1 MHTCKKIIIV
11 GTFSGVN
18 GSCFSTCPV
27 LHPRCWSVSFFTL
40 ATYRIIFLGL
50 VAKTGVFP
58 PWCLSPGLRLSFGH
72 FGFSNR
78 SSWLVPGF
86 FATASR
92 PCTLYRPLLRIA
104 STVGSSPRVC
114 LPVRLRWM
122 LQCRRI
128 SLCLPLQI

>member
-18 GSCFSTCPV
+18 GSVFSTCPV

-40 ATYRIIFLGL
+40 ARYRIIFLGL
-50 VAKTGVFP
+50 VVKTGVFP
-58 PWCLSPGLRLSFGH
+58 PWCLSLGIRYSFSH

-86 FATASR
+86 FATAST
-92 PCTLYRPLLRIA
+92 PCTLRRPLLRIA
-104 STVGSSPRVC
+104 STVGSLSR
-114 LPVRLRWM
+114 
-122 LQCRRI
+122 
-128 SLCLPLQI
+128 SLLVLLALLLCGCTSFPLPLRI